1 MIRYK
6 YQQLLT
12 WFIRADSPISLGWF
26 RIGVAI
32 FCIIK
37 MLVIRESFMDI
48 YGQYGF
54 VQWAITRASLYPGL
68 IHLGDVVLLL
78 GKVGITATQSLYIV
92 LSAYLIAIS
101 GLLVGWK
108 TRWMAIVAWFINFLW
123 MHAGGGLIYG
133 MDIFTHIA
141 LFYCMIMPVGD
152 YLSMDANRDKRKSQ
166 PSIAAGVSRKML
178 QFHMCIIYLSS
189 GLEKASGIQW
199 WNGEAIWRSLML
211 PVFHQ
216 FDMSWLAQVPWL
228 AMISGWQILAIEI
241 SYAFLIW
248 LPKTRG
254 ILLFLTISMHFFIG
268 LLMGMWLF
276 GGIMIILNLGAFGY
290 EVYGDFHRHRLYHR
304 QRTKRKLLM
313 QEVAN
318 TSKDHHDA

>member
-1 MIRYK
+1 
-6 YQQLLT
+6 
-12 WFIRADSPISLGWF
+12 
-26 RIGVAI
+26 
-32 FCIIK
+32 
-37 MLVIRESFMDI
+37 
-48 YGQYGF
+48 
-54 VQWAITRASLYPGL
+54 
-68 IHLGDVVLLL
+68 
-78 GKVGITATQSLYIV
+78 
-92 LSAYLIAIS
+92 
-101 GLLVGWK
+101 
-108 TRWMAIVAWFINFLW
+108 
-123 MHAGGGLIYG
+123 
-133 MDIFTHIA
+133 
-141 LFYCMIMPVGD
+141 
-152 YLSMDANRDKRKSQ
+152 
-166 PSIAAGVSRKML
+166 
-178 QFHMCIIYLSS
+178 
-189 GLEKASGIQW
+189 
-199 WNGEAIWRSLML
+199 ML